1 MPGRIRSIRFIN
13 AVPMISLMAWPGSGM
28 TSRWLSSPSACR
40 CSCTRWAGR
49 ISRGFDFLGYAF
61 SPEGLAVAAK
71 TVARFAERV
80 TRLYEQGADDL
91 CIGAYVR
98 RWQRWVVSG
107 LGASRP
113 DVEARLPAMV
123 PAGTCFTTACGEK
136 SSPFLKSR
144 ATVSRPL
151 RSPCPPALGL

>member
-1 MPGRIRSIRFIN
+1 M
-13 AVPMISLMAWPGSGM
+13 
-28 TSRWLSSPSACR
+28 
-40 CSCTRWAGR
+40 
-49 ISRGFDFLGYAF
+49 
-61 SPEGLAVAAK
+61 AAK

-113 DVEARLPAMV
+113 DVEARLPAM
-123 PAGTCFTTACGEK
+123 AHTGTCFSTARGEK
-136 SSPFLKSR
+136 SSKF
-144 ATVSRPL
+144 
-151 RSPCPPALGL
+151 